1 MQIRIRSMGMAILAF
16 LTLSCVAFYFSFFR
30 IPAVQAN
37 DGREFLQA
45 ALQQIEEVKPGQI
58 LHSSYTLYRRTPPA
72 DLEPIDPY
80 HLPYHQIWPDKEYED
95 TWLEISEAGKVSRWR
110 TQLRSTDGELLQDLM
125 FDGVVETD
133 YFPKDGRAV
142 QFPGESADFRDE
154 RVALIQNFL
163 QHSHLSRREN
173 LSPDG
178 NPVLSVYGESVAI
191 QFSAQRELSIA
202 EALLS
207 FSRPFIAD
215 LKPVSTT
222 NRIDFDP
229 ATHLPVGTGQSVW
242 DSSGAEHVISYRA
255 FSQPIILSVTNVDPK
270 AIFRQEIPTEAFQ
283 DAFSSPAATQL
294 TTLEQ
299 LAQLARYPVYVLP
312 ESMLDWKL
320 VLATFNPST
329 HSSAPA
335 FLQGIDLAA
344 SSGVG
349 VQTIYTNHDNSANLF
364 IVQGPTADM
373 NHVLR
378 QTMPTWLMSERI
390 QLLLDDEQ
398 FSAWALIGQESSR
411 MRYVIEAGDTI
422 VYVDSRGIP
431 AKQVI
436 ELLSRFTK
444 VQQ

>member
-1 MQIRIRSMGMAILAF
+1 MAILT
-16 LTLSCVAFYFSFFR
+16 LLILSCVAFYFSFFR
-30 IPAVQAN
+30 IPAVEAN
-37 DGREFLQA
+37 DGREFLQVA
-45 ALQQIEEVKPGQI
+45 VQQIEEVKPGQI

-95 TWLEISEAGKVSRWR
+95 TWLEIGEAGKVSRWR

-125 FDGVVETD
+125 FDGVMETD
-133 YFPKDGRAV
+133 YFPTDGRAI
-142 QFPGESADFRDE
+142 QFLGESADFRDE
-154 RVALIQNFL
+154 RVALIQDFL

-178 NPVLSVYGESVAI
+178 NPVLSVYGESIAI
-191 QFSAQRELSIA
+191 QFSAQGQLPIE

-229 ATHLPVGTGQSVW
+229 ATRLPVGTGQIVW
-242 DSSGAEHVISYRA
+242 DSSGTEHVISYRA
-255 FSQPIILSVTNVDPK
+255 FSQPTILSVTDVDPE

-294 TTLEQ
+294 TAPDQ
-299 LAQLARYPVYVLP
+299 LMQLVRYPVYVLP
-312 ESMLDWKL
+312 ESMLDWEM
-320 VLATFNPST
+320 VLTGFNTSM
-329 HSSAPA
+329 HSSVAPA